1 MKNVFALI
9 CFVVLVSFA
18 HAVPARPLYEPP
30 EHPKPPPPFVFAG
43 THWFGKCYADNFWIV
58 FETNGT
64 LTYGYDTHTFK
75 NGTWKLEEHNLYFEM
90 NNKYLEFRG
99 VMCGDVIHGESWNV
113 AGGRWTTHFSR
124 MEKK

>member
-1 MKNVFALI
+1 MIRLLALAMLLLSLG
-9 CFVVLVSFA
+9 VA
-18 HAVPARPLYEPP
+18 HAVPARPLYVPVEYPRP
-30 EHPKPPPPFVFAG
+30 QPFVFAG
-43 THWFGKCYADNFWIV
+43 THWFGKCYADNFWII

-64 LTYGYDTHTFK
+64 LTYGYSGNTYK
-75 NGTWKLEEHNLYFEM
+75 NGTWKLQDSDLYFEM

-113 AGGRWTTHFSR
+113 KGSRWPTHFSR